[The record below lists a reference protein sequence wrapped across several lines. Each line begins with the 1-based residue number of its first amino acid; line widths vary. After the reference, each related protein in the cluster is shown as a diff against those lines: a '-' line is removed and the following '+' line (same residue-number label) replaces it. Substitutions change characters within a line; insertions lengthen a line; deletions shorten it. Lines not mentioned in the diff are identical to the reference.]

1 MRKWLLILMCV
12 GIAPMGLAQEPDAI
26 LGVWDTE
33 DNESKVEIFKCG
45 DAYCAKI
52 IEIEEKLYPEGDP
65 HGMAGQP
72 KVDRLNPD
80 ETKRKDSI
88 VGLQIMSTLKFKK
101 KKKSWIGGKIYNPE
115 DGKTYRC
122 KLSLEDN
129 KILKLRGY
137 LGISLLGQTATWT
150 R

>member
-1 MRKWLLILMCV
+1 MWKWMWVLMFV
-12 GIAPMGLAQEPDAI
+12 GFAPMALAQEPDAI
-26 LGVWDTE
+26 LGVWATE
-33 DNESKVEIFKCG
+33 DNESKIEIFKCG

-52 IEIEEKLYPEGDP
+52 IEIEEQVYPEDDP
-65 HGMAGQP
+65 HGMAGQV

-80 ETKRKDSI
+80 ETKRNDPI

-101 KKKSWIGGKIYNPE
+101 KKNSWVGGKIYNPE

-122 KLSLEDN
+122 KLSLQDS